1 MVSDKNIQKHIL
13 TTLLESC
20 RKKVD
25 RANIACGILVDLP
38 AKSFDT
44 AEHDISGL
52 FPTGGDG
59 RGGGGGVWRGSP
71 PKSWK
76 LAHCSTPS
84 HQEKSPPVD
93 YFQPNFYSTLPTKVD
108 LHEINNN
115 FHVITAKKL
124 FFCFNKSFFNI
135 KNQSLSLACFVCSM
149 FILWAYRVS

>member
-25 RANIACGILVDLP
+25 RENIACDILVDLP

-59 RGGGGGVWRGSP
+59 RGGGRVWRGSP

-115 FHVITAKKL
+115 FHVITAKKP